1 MMALAWNVQKTGDVM
16 HLQLVANDLTT
27 LGRYIDKMGD
37 VVFTCFNGHSIN
49 FCGNDAFPL
58 SNFSVSFF
66 GWHILDINYVY
77 IHIIMYINL
86 CDIR

>member
-1 MMALAWNVQKTGDVM
+1 MMALARNVQKTGDVM

-37 VVFTCFNGHSIN
+37 VVFTCFNGHSSN
-49 FCGNDAFPL
+49 FCGNDVFPL

-66 GWHILDINYVY
+66 GWQNVAYIDIDYVY
-77 IHIIMYINL
+77 NTYYHVHQPM
-86 CDIR
+86 